1 MSPLRWSCD
10 REVTITVRLREGRT
24 AETMLRNAP
33 ERCVREPGRLAVH
46 RPVAWNGGVTDP
58 TAAPEPAGALSQPRV
73 LVVDDEPGI
82 LEFVDL
88 GLTQDGFRVI
98 RAASAA
104 AGFELER
111 SERPDLMIIDVGL
124 PDGDGF
130 ELLARVRADSDVP
143 VIMLTARGTVED
155 RVRGLEMGAD
165 DYVAKPF
172 HFAELLARVRAHLR
186 RRAADGAVPDVLQA
200 GELTIDR
207 RARQVRRGERQ
218 VELTAREFELLDL
231 LARESGTVLSKDS
244 ILERLWGYAFDD
256 NLVEVY
262 VGYLRR
268 KLGEP
273 ALIHT
278 IRGVGYVLRA
288 EP

>member
-1 MSPLRWSCD
+1 MHPD
-10 REVTITVRLREGRT
+10 
-24 AETMLRNAP
+24 
-33 ERCVREPGRLAVH
+33 RCVPEPHHLA
-46 RPVAWNGGVTDP
+46 PDAAVAWNGRVTRP
-58 TAAPEPAGALSQPRV
+58 SANVEPVSTAVAPCV

-82 LEFVDL
+82 LDFIEIGL
-88 GLTQDGFRVI
+88 GQDGTARVV
-98 RAASAA
+98 RASTAA
-104 AGFELER
+104 AGLALSR
-111 SERPDLMIIDVGL
+111 SEQPDLAIIDVGL

-130 ELLARVRADSDVP
+130 ELLRQIRAESDVP

-155 RVRGLEMGAD
+155 RVRGLDLGAD

-186 RRAADGAVPDVLQA
+186 RRAAEGRATSVVTVGDLV
-200 GELTIDR
+200 IDR
-207 RARQVRRGERQ
+207 AGHRVQRGDRTI
-218 VELTAREFELLDL
+218 ELTAREFELLDL
-231 LARESGTVLSKDS
+231 LAREAGHVLSKDS

-273 ALIHT
+273 PLVQT
-278 IRGVGYVLRA
+278 IRGAGYVLRP

>member
-1 MSPLRWSCD
+1 
-10 REVTITVRLREGRT
+10 
-24 AETMLRNAP
+24 
-33 ERCVREPGRLAVH
+33 
-46 RPVAWNGGVTDP
+46 VAWNGGVTDP
-58 TAAPEPAGALSQPRV
+58 IAAEAASRAGSATSSV

-82 LEFVDL
+82 LEFVEM
-88 GLTQDGFRVI
+88 GLAQDGIRVI

-104 AGFELER
+104 AGIELAR

-130 ELLARVRADSDVP
+130 DLLARVRADGDIP
-143 VIMLTARGTVED
+143 VIMLTARGAVED
-155 RVRGLEMGAD
+155 RVRGLDMGAD

-172 HFAELLARVRAHLR
+172 HFEELLARVRAHLR
-186 RRAADGAVPDVLQA
+186 RRASGADTGAVVRVAD
-200 GELTIDR
+200 LTIDR
-207 RARQVRRGERQ
+207 PGRRVRRGDHEL
-218 VELTAREFELLDL
+218 ELTAREFELLDL
-231 LARESGTVLSKDS
+231 LAREAGHVLSKDS

-278 IRGVGYVLRA
+278 IRGAGYVLRSDA
-288 EP
+288 

>member
-1 MSPLRWSCD
+1 
-10 REVTITVRLREGRT
+10 
-24 AETMLRNAP
+24 MLRNRGNGASGNRP
-33 ERCVREPGRLAVH
+33 ALALADG
-46 RPVAWNGGVTDP
+46 VAWNDAVTEPFDV
-58 TAAPEPAGALSQPRV
+58 AAAGATEVATPTV

-82 LEFVDL
+82 LDFVEM
-88 GLTQDGFRVI
+88 GLAQDGIDVL
-98 RAASAA
+98 RAATAT
-104 AGFELER
+104 AGLQLAR
-111 SERPDLMIIDVGL
+111 SERPDLVIIDVGL

-130 ELLARVRADSDVP
+130 DLLARVRADSDVP

-155 RVRGLEMGAD
+155 RVRGLDMGAD

-186 RRAADGAVPDVLQA
+186 RRAPGADAADELRFA
-200 GELTIDR
+200 DLTIDR
-207 RARQVRRGERQ
+207 RGRRVRRGDRELD
-218 VELTAREFELLDL
+218 LTAREFELLEL
-231 LARESGTVLSKDS
+231 LTREAGHVLSKDS

-278 IRGVGYVLRA
+278 IRGAGYVLRSEA
-288 EP
+288 

>member
-1 MSPLRWSCD
+1 
-10 REVTITVRLREGRT
+10 
-24 AETMLRNAP
+24 MLRN
-33 ERCVREPGRLAVH
+33 EPIGASGNRTALAL
-46 RPVAWNGGVTDP
+46 PDGVAWNGAVTEP
-58 TAAPEPAGALSQPRV
+58 IAAEAASPAVAGSSV

-82 LEFVDL
+82 LDFVDM
-88 GLTQDGFRVI
+88 GLAQDGIRVI
-98 RAASAA
+98 RAASAT
-104 AGFELER
+104 AGLELAR

-130 ELLARVRADSDVP
+130 DLLARIRADSDVP
-143 VIMLTARGTVED
+143 VIMLTARGAVED
-155 RVRGLEMGAD
+155 RVRGLDMGAD

-186 RRAADGAVPDVLQA
+186 RRASGDATDVLQVA
-200 GELTIDR
+200 DLTIDR
-207 RARQVRRGERQ
+207 RGRRVRRGDHEL
-218 VELTAREFELLDL
+218 ELTAREFELLDL
-231 LARESGTVLSKDS
+231 LAREAGHVLSKDS

-278 IRGVGYVLRA
+278 IRGAGYVLRSEA
-288 EP
+288 